1 MLVGRYS
8 HCSTPNTPSHSELY
22 FWQQSLTRTLRL
34 HGSNGTVHGAA
45 SCGTFCEVGGDL
57 YLEDRCWNGRALCG
71 VDLGERTLVV
81 SQQRAEE
88 PAGTE
93 LHAGKYIA
101 VVGPAAAFGVGALS
115 SFADRLREQL
125 SEPVVNLGRGAAGPR
140 DFLNAWPSLAP
151 LLSHA
156 RAVVIVLMAGRSSAN
171 SMFPYMEGKPS
182 GDASMA
188 RDMGMRKLVA
198 NGDPRVPRLMNE
210 SLQTALK
217 EYSQLANH
225 IRHRAALDG
234 RAPPT
239 LLLLWLSECAL
250 SRGCTSISEFPQ
262 FSGVVMFYVVLL
274 DKNR

>member
-1 MLVGRYS
+1 M
-8 HCSTPNTPSHSELY
+8 
-22 FWQQSLTRTLRL
+22 
-34 HGSNGTVHGAA
+34 
-45 SCGTFCEVGGDL
+45 
-57 YLEDRCWNGRALCG
+57 
-71 VDLGERTLVV
+71 
-81 SQQRAEE
+81 
-88 PAGTE
+88 